1 MVLES
6 VPTGR
11 NMQVTFTPE
20 SLIAEVHQSAANKGF
35 WPELDTWEEGNEHD
49 FQRHID
55 LPRRLMLVFTEIAE
69 AWAAQ
74 EAEYFNNDWPK
85 KPADG
90 DKPEGYR
97 SELADIIIR
106 LADICGGYQSAGF
119 VATPWEPEA
128 PTLGSIEGH
137 LVNTHISD
145 FTIANYAGVIIAQA
159 CEYDR
164 KGKNAHPILR
174 HGLCTLLKEHSFLFS
189 DIRQKMDYNKTRKPK
204 HGKNY

>member
-35 WPELDTWEEGNEHD
+35 WPELDTWNGGNEHA

-69 AWAAQ
+69 AWAASAV
-74 EAEYFNNDWPK
+74 EHHGHWIKDHAEM
-85 KPADG
+85 

-97 SELADIIIR
+97 SELADVIIR
-106 LADICGGYQSAGF
+106 LADICGGYQAAGF
-119 VATPWEPEA
+119 NTREWLPEN
-128 PTLGSIEGH
+128 PTLGSVEYQLTQITARNMP
-137 LVNTHISD
+137 VPIM
-145 FTIANYAGVIIAQA
+145 AGYIIAQA

-164 KGKNAHPILR
+164 KGKNAYPILR
-174 HGLCTLLKEHSFLFS
+174 HGIKTLLHKNEDLFP
-189 DIRQKMDYNKTRKPK
+189 DIRQKMDYNKTRSNK

>member
-1 MVLES
+1 
-6 VPTGR
+6 
-11 NMQVTFTPE
+11 MQVTFTPE

-69 AWAAQ
+69 AWAALI
-74 EAEYFNNDWPK
+74 AEQQGHINTHK
-85 KPADG
+85 LKT
-90 DKPEGYR
+90 DKPESYS

-119 VATPWEPEA
+119 VAVPWEPEA
-128 PTLGSIEGH
+128 PIPGSVEYQLFDVPAGDLLI
-137 LVNTHISD
+137 T
-145 FTIANYAGVIIAQA
+145 TYAGLVIAQA

-164 KGKNAHPILR
+164 KGKNAHPILHR
-174 HGLCTLLKEHSFLFS
+174 GLCALLTEYEYLYP
-189 DIRQKMDYNKTRKPK
+189 DIRQKMDYNKTRSNK